1 MKKLFALM
9 ILSLAMAGWSF
20 SADKHEHKVIP
31 GPLGGK
37 IFEMEPLH
45 VEFFVNKD
53 RKVVVAFYDDKM
65 KPVKAGSQIVSSVA
79 EAKSGKAT
87 LAFEKSG
94 DVFLSKSA
102 LPDGNKYRVILQIKP
117 TAEAKQQNFRLDFDS
132 DICGECK
139 RAEYACKCDGHQEG
153 GHKH

>member
-1 MKKLFALM
+1 MKKIIAM
-9 ILSLAMAGWSF
+9 MTLSLVLAGWSF
-20 SADKHEHKVIP
+20 AADKHDHKIIP

-37 IFEMEPLH
+37 ILELEPLH

-53 RKVVVAFYDDKM
+53 RKVVVAFYDEKM
-65 KPVKAGSQIVSSVA
+65 KPIKAGNQVVSAVA

-87 LAFEKSG
+87 LAFEKSE
-94 DVFLSKSA
+94 DNFLSKTA
-102 LPDGNKYRVILQIKP
+102 LPEGNKYRVVLQIKT
-117 TAEAKQQNFRLDFDS
+117 TAEAKQQNLRLDFNS

-139 RAEYACKCDGHQEG
+139 RPEYACTCDDHKEG